1 MMLKRDSLILYKN
14 QPGRVTEL
22 GKKLTIEAGGQT
34 VSVRPKDVVLLH
46 PGPVRSLGELSSV
59 PAGEIMAAWE
69 LLAGE
74 TTTLPDLA
82 ELAFEQFTPAAA
94 WAIWQQVE
102 DGVLFSGTPEA
113 IVCHLPEQAAEIR
126 AARAAKAAEEAE
138 WEGVLKRVQRR
149 QLAAEDGRFLQD
161 VVAVAKGLHDKSRL
175 LKALN
180 FSETPEKAHRLLL
193 DLGYWDEFVNP
204 YPARFGVPTQSSAV
218 PLPPLLD
225 EPRRDLTHLVSL
237 AIDDAGNKD
246 PDDAV
251 SWEAGVGENGRLW
264 VHIADVAALVP
275 PDSLADLEARARGAN
290 LYLPEGTVT
299 MLPAEATQQLGLG
312 LSETSPALSFGLT
325 LSHDGTIGN
334 VEITPSWVR
343 VTRLSYEEAETQL
356 DQEPFRQLLYVA
368 RLYEEKRR
376 QNGAVQIDLPEAK
389 VAVADGVV
397 EIRPLP
403 PLRSRDLVREAMLMT
418 GEAVARF
425 ALTHNIPL
433 PYTSQDQPSK
443 IIEGDTPSVM
453 FARRLTMQRS
463 QQGSTPGRHAGLGM
477 DIYVQSTS
485 PLRRYLDLV
494 VHQQLRAFLRGE
506 PLLDAQE
513 LMERVGAADAI
524 IGSVRQAER
533 LSIQH
538 WTLVYLLQ
546 HPKWQG
552 DGIVIEQRGKRHLCL
567 LPPLAMETTVN
578 CREERPLDTAL
589 PIELTKVNLPALE
602 AQFRAVE

>member
-1 MMLKRDSLILYKN
+1 MLKRDSLILYKN

-22 GKKLTIEAGGQT
+22 GKKLTIEVDGQA

-46 PGPVRSLGELSSV
+46 PGPLRSMGELSHV
-59 PAGEIMAAWE
+59 PPGDITAAWE

-82 ELAFEQFTPAAA
+82 ELAFEQFTPATA
-94 WAIWQQVE
+94 WAVWQQVE
-102 DGVLFSGTPEA
+102 DGALFSGTPET
-113 IVCHLPEQAAEIR
+113 IVCHLPQQAADIR

-138 WEGVLKRVQRR
+138 WEGLLKRVQRR
-149 QLAAEDGRFLQD
+149 QLGAEDGRFLQD
-161 VVAVAKGLHDKSRL
+161 VVAVAKGHHDKSRL

-193 DLGYWDEFVNP
+193 DLGYWDQFVNP
-204 YPARFGVPTQSSAV
+204 YPSRFGATTQSSAV
-218 PLPPLLD
+218 PLPPLL
-225 EPRRDLTHLVSL
+225 EEQRRDLTHLLSL

-246 PDDAV
+246 PDDAL
-251 SWEAGVGENGRLW
+251 SWEEDNGRLW

-275 PDSLADLEARARGAN
+275 PDSLPDLEARARGAN

-299 MLPAEATQQLGLG
+299 MLPAAATQQLGLG
-312 LSETSPALSFGLT
+312 LGETSPALSFGLT
-325 LSHDGTIGN
+325 LSEDGTIGD

-356 DQEPFRQLLYVA
+356 DQEPFRQLLHIA
-368 RLYEEKRR
+368 RLYEAKRR

-389 VAVADGVV
+389 VAVVDGVV

-425 ALTHNIPL
+425 AIAHHIPL
-433 PYTSQDQPSK
+433 PYTSQDAPSK
-443 IIEGDTPSVM
+443 TIEGDTPSAM
-453 FARRLTMQRS
+453 FARRLTMQRG
-463 QQGSTPGRHAGLGM
+463 QQSSTPGRHAGLGM
-477 DIYVQSTS
+477 DIYVQATS

-513 LMERVGAADAI
+513 LMERVGAADAV

-538 WTLVYLLQ
+538 WTMVYLLQ
-546 HPKWQG
+546 HPQWQG
-552 DGIVIEQRGKRHLCL
+552 EGIVIEQRNKRHHCL
-567 LPPLAMETTVN
+567 LPTLAMETTVN
-578 CREERPLDTAL
+578 CREERPLDTTL
-589 PIELTKVNLPALE
+589 TIELTKVNLPALE
-602 AQFRAVE
+602 AQFRAIE

>member
-1 MMLKRDSLILYKN
+1 MLKRDSLILYKN

-46 PGPVRSLGELSSV
+46 PGPVRCLGELSSV
-59 PAGEIMAAWE
+59 PPGEITAAWE

-82 ELAFEQFTPAAA
+82 ELAFEQFTPATA

-113 IVCHLPEQAAEIR
+113 IVCHLPEQVAEIR
-126 AARAAKAAEEAE
+126 ATRAAKAAEEAE

-149 QLAAEDGRFLQD
+149 QLGAEDGRFLQD
-161 VVAVAKGLHDKSRL
+161 VVAVAKGQHDKSRL

-204 YPARFGVPTQSSAV
+204 YPARFGVPTQSSTV

-225 EPRRDLTHLVSL
+225 EERRDLTHLVSL
-237 AIDDAGNKD
+237 AIDNAGNQD

-251 SWEAGVGENGRLW
+251 SWEEGVGENGRLW

-299 MLPAEATQQLGLG
+299 MLPAAATQQLGLG
-312 LSETSPALSFGLT
+312 LSDTSPALSFGLT
-325 LSHDGTIGN
+325 LGSDGTIGE

-356 DQEPFRQLLYVA
+356 DQEPFRQLLHA
-368 RLYEEKRR
+368 AQLYEAKRR

-389 VAVADGVV
+389 VAVVDGVV

-433 PYTSQDQPSK
+433 PYTSQDAPSK
-443 IIEGDTPSVM
+443 TIEGDTPSVM

-538 WTLVYLLQ
+538 WTMVYLLQ

-578 CREERPLDTAL
+578 CREERPLDTTL